1 MKKKETVSQFS
12 MICMCIGS
20 IIGGGVFGSLCVAI
34 GYAGTGIVW
43 GFILAIITVIAYTLP
58 SLIPST
64 TIPAANGL
72 YTVLCRLVSPYVG
85 VLEFVN
91 LITLLILNIS
101 LATTFSVYFCEI
113 FPVNQMAVTIGA
125 LLLVADIAYLG
136 FQFGAMVQN
145 IMTAILIVTLMLFV
159 ILGAGH
165 IDPANVSLE
174 SIIMPELNG
183 GIASLFAASGILV
196 NTIQGGNTAVVFAE
210 KVENPRKVILNVFF
224 WSTGI
229 TSLLF
234 IAMSVVSVGINPAAE
249 DLSDVARSFMSTP
262 MFYAFIIGGALLAI
276 FTTINAQ
283 TLAGAVRFESLA
295 RDKLL
300 PNCFAKKNKFGQA
313 PLGLIVITAAGI
325 LIAFLNLS
333 LGTLFSLCSALS
345 LVMAIVNLLPVLLL
359 DRQYPHSYAH
369 SPFKMPRWLIYLF
382 IVFSAVFS
390 IYQIYALIIAEPGST
405 WIATAIAIVAFYVYF
420 LLRKSYLAKKGVDL
434 IAEMRRPIPEWVE
447 REQYFA
453 DLDAKEQR
461 Q

>member
-1 MKKKETVSQFS
+1 MEKKQTVSQFS

-20 IIGGGVFGSLCVAI
+20 IIGGGVFGSLCVAT
-34 GYAGTGIVW
+34 GYCGTGIIW
-43 GFILAIITVIAYTLP
+43 AFILAIITVIAYTLP

-64 TIPAANGL
+64 TIPAANGF
-72 YTVLCRLVSPYVG
+72 YTVLCRLISPYVG

-113 FPVNQMAVTIGA
+113 FPANQTAVTIAA
-125 LLLVADIAYLG
+125 LLLVAVIAYLG

-145 IMTAILIVTLMLFV
+145 VLTAILVVTLLIFV
-159 ILGAGH
+159 ILGVGH
-165 IDPANVSLE
+165 IDPANISVR
-174 SIIMPELNG
+174 SIIVPELDG
-183 GIASLFAASGILV
+183 GVAALFAASGILV
-196 NTIQGGNTAVVFAE
+196 NTVQGGNTAVIFAE
-210 KVENPRKVILNVFF
+210 KVENPRKVILSVFF
-224 WSTGI
+224 WSTAI

-234 IAMSVVSVGINPAAE
+234 MAMSVVSVGIYPDAQ
-249 DLSDVARSFMSTP
+249 DLSVVARSFMSTP
-262 MFYAFIIGGALLAI
+262 MFYVFIIGGALLAI

-300 PNCFAKKNKFGQA
+300 PKCFAKQNKFGQA
-313 PLGLIVITAAGI
+313 PLGLLIITGAGI

-359 DRQYPHSYAH
+359 EKKYPHSYAH

-382 IVFSAVFS
+382 IVFSAAFS
-390 IYQIYALIIAEPGST
+390 VYQIYALIVAEPGST
-405 WIATAIAIVAFYVYF
+405 WIATAVAIVAFYLYF
-420 LLRKSYLAKKGVDL
+420 LLRKAYLAKKGIDL
-434 IAEMRRPIPEWVE
+434 ISEMRKPIPEWVE
-447 REQYFA
+447 REEYFA
-453 DLDAKEQR
+453 ELDAKEQSL
-461 Q
+461 